1 MVQGSV
7 MFSGSRLDDS
17 PSVTLEKGAYRMRA
31 PRARISTPSCRGS
44 TARISHHYTTR
55 EKRTAV
61 LIFLL
66 VAATI
71 SCFGTAY
78 YLFKTRSVSNTLE
91 PPSVPYSDDTI
102 AQVIECDHDDEL
114 RVFSPT
120 AEDRYLAYL
129 PHSGFH
135 NQRIAFENALVLS
148 RLLNRTLLVP
158 PIRLGEKPIRYVQYD
173 ILRQFLAVSGKE
185 GLHHCLK
192 APPHSFV
199 PDECIDYFNYTYLP
213 WEWLVDLAKVKMDQT
228 LLQVWNFTES
238 WSVDHLGISQEDTL
252 TLRDTH
258 PYQYRFSDYM
268 TDASLSNGKFFENIY
283 IPDLAKS
290 PARHIQIGTLFGS
303 SRLRLKEKES
313 LRVRKK
319 IRKSMAFSNS
329 LLLDAA
335 DGIKDTL
342 GGIYLGAHIRV
353 GDSHFKT
360 NASSNARMI
369 WWRLV
374 REVLRFSTDDTLKL
388 ENKTRQANLDPDPNL
403 RPPHLSLPS
412 GRKPHPPLPP
422 LPKIYT
428 PHIACRGT
436 LHTSSRLR
444 PLNIPLFIST
454 DSQDP
459 TSDPSFALFLR
470 TFPCTFFLSD
480 FPSQAALLHLRNN
493 YDGVQMHKFLI
504 PFLDAMV
511 VGKAREV
518 VGTEGSTYS
527 RFVQDVLWR
536 TYNGWEI
543 VQRG

>member
-1 MVQGSV
+1 
-7 MFSGSRLDDS
+7 MFSGSRLDSS
-17 PSVTLEKGAYRMRA
+17 PSVMLEKGAYRMRVPTRIPPS
-31 PRARISTPSCRGS
+31 PRRGS
-44 TARISHHYTTR
+44 TSRASHHCTTHV
-55 EKRTAV
+55 KQTAI
-61 LIFLL
+61 LIVLL

-71 SCFGTAY
+71 SCFGAAY
-78 YLFKTRSVSNTLE
+78 YLFKTRSVSTTLVTH
-91 PPSVPYSDDTI
+91 SVPYPDDATI
-102 AQVIECDHDDEL
+102 PQVSEYDEL

-120 AEDRYLAYL
+120 AGDRYLAYL

-173 ILRQFLAVSGKE
+173 RLRQILTLSGKE
-185 GLHHCLK
+185 DLHHCPTV
-192 APPHSFV
+192 PPHSL
-199 PDECIDYFNYTYLP
+199 PDECIDYFNYTHVP
-213 WEWLVDLAKVKMDQT
+213 WEWLVDLAKVKMNQT
-228 LLQVWNFTES
+228 LLQVRNFTES
-238 WSVDHLGISQEDTL
+238 WPADHLGISQQDTL
-252 TLRDTH
+252 ILRDLH
-258 PYQYRFSDYM
+258 LYQYRFCDSTSDV
-268 TDASLSNGKFFENIY
+268 SPSGGKFLENIY

-290 PARHIQIGTLFGS
+290 SARLIQIGTLFGS
-303 SRLRLKEKES
+303 SRLRLRKRES
-313 LRVRKK
+313 LRIRKE
-319 IRKSMAFSNS
+319 IRKSMTFSNP
-329 LLLDAA
+329 LLLGAA
-335 DGIKDTL
+335 DAIQDTL

-360 NASSNARMI
+360 DADSNARII

-374 REVLRFSTDDTLKL
+374 RDVLRFSTDDTLKL
-388 ENKTRQANLDPDPNL
+388 ENETRLANLNSNL
-403 RPPHLSLPS
+403 KPPRLPLDLPS
-412 GRKPHPPLPP
+412 RRTSHPPLPP
-422 LPKIYT
+422 LLKIYT

-444 PLNIPLFIST
+444 FLNIPLFIST
-454 DSQDP
+454 DAHDP
-459 TSDPSFALFLR
+459 ASDPSFALFLR

-480 FPSQAALLHLRNN
+480 FPSQTASLHLRNN
-493 YDGVQMHKFLI
+493 YDGIQMRKFLI

-527 RFVQDVLWR
+527 GFVQDVLWR

>member
-1 MVQGSV
+1 
-7 MFSGSRLDDS
+7 MFSGSRS
-17 PSVTLEKGAYRMRA
+17 PSVMLEKGAYRMRVPTRIPPS
-31 PRARISTPSCRGS
+31 PRRGS
-44 TARISHHYTTR
+44 TSRASHHCTTHV
-55 EKRTAV
+55 KQTAI
-61 LIFLL
+61 LIVLL

-71 SCFGTAY
+71 SCFGAAY
-78 YLFKTRSVSNTLE
+78 YLFKTRSVSTTLVTH
-91 PPSVPYSDDTI
+91 SVPYPDDATI
-102 AQVIECDHDDEL
+102 PQVIEYDEL

-120 AEDRYLAYL
+120 AGDRYLAYL

-173 ILRQFLAVSGKE
+173 RLRQILTLSGKE
-185 GLHHCLK
+185 DLHHCPTV
-192 APPHSFV
+192 PPHSL
-199 PDECIDYFNYTYLP
+199 PDECIDYFNYTHVP
-213 WEWLVDLAKVKMDQT
+213 WEWLVDLAKVKMNQT
-228 LLQVWNFTES
+228 LLQVRNFTES
-238 WSVDHLGISQEDTL
+238 WPADHLGISQQDTL
-252 TLRDTH
+252 ILRDLH
-258 PYQYRFSDYM
+258 LYQYRFCDSTSDV
-268 TDASLSNGKFFENIY
+268 SPSGGKFLENIY

-290 PARHIQIGTLFGS
+290 SARLIQIGTLFGS
-303 SRLRLKEKES
+303 SRLRLRKRES
-313 LRVRKK
+313 LRIRKE
-319 IRKSMAFSNS
+319 IRKSMTFSNP
-329 LLLDAA
+329 LLLGAA
-335 DGIKDTL
+335 DAIQDTL

-360 NASSNARMI
+360 DADSNARII

-374 REVLRFSTDDTLKL
+374 RDVLRFSTDDTLKL
-388 ENKTRQANLDPDPNL
+388 ENETRQANLNSNL
-403 RPPHLSLPS
+403 KPPRLPLDLPS
-412 GRKPHPPLPP
+412 RRTSHPPLPP
-422 LPKIYT
+422 LLKIYT

-444 PLNIPLFIST
+444 FLNIPLFIST
-454 DSQDP
+454 DAHDP
-459 TSDPSFALFLR
+459 ASDPSFALFLR

-480 FPSQAALLHLRNN
+480 FPSQTASLHLRNN
-493 YDGVQMHKFLI
+493 YDGIQMRKFLI

>member
-1 MVQGSV
+1 
-7 MFSGSRLDDS
+7 MFSGSRWDNS

-31 PRARISTPSCRGS
+31 PRTRIPPTPRRGS
-44 TARISHHYTTR
+44 TAQNSHHFTTR
-55 EKRTAV
+55 EKYTAILV
-61 LIFLL
+61 FLL
-66 VAATI
+66 VAATVT
-71 SCFGTAY
+71 CFGTAY
-78 YLFKTRSVSNTLE
+78 YLFKTRWVSTALV
-91 PPSVPYSDDTI
+91 PPSAPHSDDTI
-102 AQVIECDHDDEL
+102 APQVIECDLDDEL

-158 PIRLGEKPIRYVQYD
+158 PIRLGEKPIRYVKYD
-173 ILRQFLAVSGKE
+173 RLRQFLALSGKE
-185 GLHHCLK
+185 GLHHCPK
-192 APPHSFV
+192 VPPQSFL
-199 PDECIDYFNYTYLP
+199 PDECNDYFDYTHVP
-213 WEWLVDLAKVKMDQT
+213 WEWLVDLTEVKIHQT

-238 WSVDHLGISQEDTL
+238 WPADHLGISQQNTL
-252 TLRDTH
+252 ILRDTH
-258 PYQYRFSDYM
+258 PYQYRFLDSTSDI
-268 TDASLSNGKFFENIY
+268 SPSNDKFFENIL
-283 IPDLAKS
+283 ISDLAKS
-290 PARHIQIGTLFGS
+290 PARLIQIGTLFGS
-303 SRLRLKEKES
+303 SRLRLKEEENLRIRKE
-313 LRVRKK
+313 

-335 DGIKDTL
+335 NAIRDTL

-353 GDSHFKT
+353 GDSHFKADA
-360 NASSNARMI
+360 NSNARMI

-374 REVLRFSTDDTLKL
+374 HEVLRYGTDETLKL
-388 ENKTRQANLDPDPNL
+388 ENKTRHANQDPSSNMKPPRLPLD
-403 RPPHLSLPS
+403 LPS
-412 GRKPHPPLPP
+412 RRTPHPPLPP

-436 LHTSSRLR
+436 LHTSPRLR
-444 PLNIPLFIST
+444 SLNVPLFIST
-454 DSQDP
+454 DAHDP
-459 TSDPSFALFLR
+459 ASDPSFAPFLR

-480 FPSQAALLHLRNN
+480 FPSQTALHLRNA
-493 YDGVQMHKFLI
+493 YDGVQMRKFLI

-518 VGTEGSTYS
+518 VGTERSTYS